1 MTTFQ
6 SDWSPEETVDENRGL
21 AKLINKF
28 PVYGHTDDP
37 SSNMQHSRLEAFRFA
52 SYQDLD
58 QNFDTV
64 VEVLNVTSPYP
75 LK

>member
-1 MTTFQ
+1 MGTQITLHL
-6 SDWSPEETVDENRGL
+6 T
-21 AKLINKF
+21 
-28 PVYGHTDDP
+28 
-37 SSNMQHSRLEAFRFA
+37 RLEAFRFA